1 MFNINLSYYIKDLNK
16 FMNNLIEDKLKAEK
30 FSYYI
35 RLLFYKVLKI
45 IFKLTLKN
53 REVNHF

>member
-1 MFNINLSYYIKDLNK
+1 MFNINLSYYINDSNK

-35 RLLFYKVLKI
+35 RLLLYKVLKI

>member
-1 MFNINLSYYIKDLNK
+1 MFNINLSYYINDSNK

-35 RLLFYKVLKI
+35 RFLFYKVLKI
-45 IFKLTLKN
+45 IFK
-53 REVNHF
+53 

>member
-1 MFNINLSYYIKDLNK
+1 MFNINLSYCIKDLNK

-35 RLLFYKVLKI
+35 RLLLYKVLKI